1 MLYVFRD
8 KNLVIISALVFF
20 FLNILENLIQFT
32 IGRKKDSKILEIIN
46 PSKRDWIKIII
57 VTIIFA
63 ISQGILTLLFYH
75 VKKANL

>member
-1 MLYVFRD
+1 MIYVFRD
-8 KNLVIISALVFF
+8 KKLVIISALVFI
-20 FLNILENLIQFT
+20 FLNIVENLIQFT

-46 PSKRDWIKIII
+46 PTRKDWIKIII

-63 ISQGILTLLFYH
+63 LAQGILTLLFYH